1 MGVRK
6 IGTEP
11 DALKRIR
18 QRQGKAIRQVRE
30 MRGLSMEELAQ
41 IVGVT
46 DGAISQWETG
56 RFSPRQHH
64 QVAVARALDVPW
76 STLFG
81 LDGEVA

>member
-1 MGVRK
+1 MVRT
-6 IGTEP
+6 IGTEKDP
-11 DALKRIR
+11 AKRIR
-18 QRQGKAIRQVRE
+18 HRQGKAIRQVRE
-30 MRGLSMEELAQ
+30 MRGMTIEDLAQ
-41 IVGVT
+41 AVGVT

-56 RFSPRQHH
+56 RFTPRQKH

>member
-1 MGVRK
+1 MVTQ
-6 IGTEP
+6 IGTEKDP
-11 DALKRIR
+11 AKRIR
-18 QRQGKAIRQVRE
+18 QRQGKAIRQVRQ
-30 MRGLSMEELAQ
+30 MRGMTIEELASV
-41 IVGVT
+41 VGVT

-64 QVAVARALDVPW
+64 QVAVAKALDVPW